1 MYLQERDRTVNLR
14 SSVPYYSVIRWEDK
28 GEDKDAVSRAVSEDS
43 SLRVPVQ
50 RFFIHP

>member
-28 GEDKDAVSRAVSEDS
+28 DAVSRAVSEDS